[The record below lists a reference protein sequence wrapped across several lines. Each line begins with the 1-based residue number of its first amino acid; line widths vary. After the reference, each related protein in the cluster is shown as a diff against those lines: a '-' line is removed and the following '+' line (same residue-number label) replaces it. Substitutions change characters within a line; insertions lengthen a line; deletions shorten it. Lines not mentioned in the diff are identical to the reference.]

1 MSKLEFNLL
10 HKIETSKKGQNTYIV
25 LPLENYTLF
34 HPMYGFSGK
43 LNRS

>member
-10 HKIETSKKGQNTYIV
+10 HKIETSKKGQNIV